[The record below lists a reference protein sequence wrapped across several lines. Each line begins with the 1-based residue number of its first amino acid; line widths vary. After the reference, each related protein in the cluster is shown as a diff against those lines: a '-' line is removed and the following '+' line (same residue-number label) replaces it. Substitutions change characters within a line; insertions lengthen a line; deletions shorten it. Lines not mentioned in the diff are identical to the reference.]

1 MIHRKSTTVMF
12 CFCIWDIGTKTL
24 LCNNFLSCV
33 QREHKLELYL
43 VVSPTSVLLP
53 KFLSLIT

>member
-1 MIHRKSTTVMF
+1 MF

-24 LCNNFLSCV
+24 LCNDFLSCV
-33 QREHKLELYL
+33 QREHKLELYF